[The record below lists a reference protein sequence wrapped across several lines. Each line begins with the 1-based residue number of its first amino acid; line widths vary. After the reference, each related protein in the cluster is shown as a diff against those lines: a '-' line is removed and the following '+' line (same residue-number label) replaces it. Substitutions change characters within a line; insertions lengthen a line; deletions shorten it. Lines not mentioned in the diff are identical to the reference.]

1 METMR
6 YLCLIHL
13 NEQELD
19 ALPPRA
25 ASDLNA
31 RHLDLN
37 DELRRSGNFISA
49 EALEPARTTKCVR
62 LRAGKL
68 SVTDGPYTES
78 KEMVAGF
85 YLLEARDLDEA
96 IQLAARLP
104 SASLGTVEVRPARQ
118 LHVDGREPRWG

>member
-1 METMR
+1 MR

-13 NEQELD
+13 NEQELG
-19 ALPPRA
+19 ALPARD
-25 ASDLNA
+25 ASELNA

-37 DELRRSGNFISA
+37 DELRHSGNFIAA

-62 LRAGKL
+62 LRGGKV
-68 SVTDGPYTES
+68 SVTDGPYIES

-96 IQLAARLP
+96 IELAARLP

-118 LHVDGREPRWG
+118 LHVDGRVPRWG

>member
-1 METMR
+1 MR

-13 NEQELD
+13 NERELA
-19 ALPPRA
+19 ALPARE

-62 LRAGKL
+62 LRGGKV

-85 YLLEARDLDEA
+85 YLLEARDVDEA

>member
-1 METMR
+1 MR

-13 NEQELD
+13 NEKELE
-19 ALPPRA
+19 ALPARD

-37 DELRRSGNFISA
+37 DELRGSGNFIVA
-49 EALEPARTTKCVR
+49 EALEPARTTKCIR
-62 LRAGKL
+62 LRGGKV
-68 SVTDGPYTES
+68 SITDGPYTES

-96 IQLAARLP
+96 IRLAARLP

-118 LHVDGREPRWG
+118 LHVDGRAPRWG

>member
-1 METMR
+1 MR

-13 NEQELD
+13 NEQELA
-19 ALPPRA
+19 ALPARE

-62 LRAGKL
+62 LRGGKV

-85 YLLEARDLDEA
+85 YLLEARDVDEA